1 MLLAHMQSEND
12 AEGGVCLARHSEK
25 KTLPAHSSSAARSWV
40 FIYTHDLGV
49 AHTTL

>member
-1 MLLAHMQSEND
+1 MLLAHVQSEND

-25 KTLPAHSSSAARSWV
+25 RPFQHTAGSAARSWV

-49 AHTTL
+49 THTTL